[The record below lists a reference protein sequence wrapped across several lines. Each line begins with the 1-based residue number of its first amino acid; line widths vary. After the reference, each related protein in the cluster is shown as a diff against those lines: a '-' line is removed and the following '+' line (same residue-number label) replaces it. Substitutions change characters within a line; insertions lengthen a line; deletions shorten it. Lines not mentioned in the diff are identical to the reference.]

1 MLSFTS
7 PRRHATNGIYLN
19 KHLRTVPIHSTISDL
34 FSLSTNH
41 ESLILKCYHHLL
53 PQITEIACPPTT
65 PRMDL
70 AHYFLTTLS
79 PHSARGRLK
88 KHCTH
93 TVKSELYNHIFEHKR
108 ADFHLLPSILS
119 TQTSYPIIGMSRS
132 AIKHRLSPLSFLIC
146 IRRKLRLPIY
156 PPNTRCTCGH
166 HDHDV
171 FGDHAFCCD
180 KGSKKRTHNTIATD
194 FATILS
200 PALAQAGYI
209 YPNTKLDIKT
219 HLHLRSDPTARPFDI
234 SFNPNPT
241 PHHCCPYITIGADI
255 TITGTTPP
263 PKRQTSE
270 DIIQTIT
277 ANADHHLQMHERRKL
292 GRTTKPATA
301 TTPPVHGDEVIG
313 ELYKKNMVLIPI
325 TIDPFARFGPMF
337 QSFLTSTESRPQK
350 PWFTT
355 HRNNKFNRP
364 YANLMYERASKPPCT
379 LGILTSADFFWKQSD
394 SPTRRT
400 F

>member
-263 PKRQTSE
+263 PKCH
-270 DIIQTIT
+270 I
-277 ANADHHLQMHERRKL
+277 
-292 GRTTKPATA
+292 
-301 TTPPVHGDEVIG
+301 
-313 ELYKKNMVLIPI
+313 
-325 TIDPFARFGPMF
+325 
-337 QSFLTSTESRPQK
+337 
-350 PWFTT
+350 
-355 HRNNKFNRP
+355 
-364 YANLMYERASKPPCT
+364 
-379 LGILTSADFFWKQSD
+379 
-394 SPTRRT
+394 
-400 F
+400 

>member
-7 PRRHATNGIYLN
+7 ACRHATNGIYLN

-41 ESLILKCYHHLL
+41 ESLILKRYHHLL

-171 FGDHAFCCD
+171 FGNHAFCCD
-180 KGSKKRTHNTIATD
+180 KGSKKCTHNTIATD

-209 YPNTKLDIKT
+209 YPNTK
-219 HLHLRSDPTARPFDI
+219 
-234 SFNPNPT
+234 
-241 PHHCCPYITIGADI
+241 
-255 TITGTTPP
+255 
-263 PKRQTSE
+263 
-270 DIIQTIT
+270 
-277 ANADHHLQMHERRKL
+277 
-292 GRTTKPATA
+292 
-301 TTPPVHGDEVIG
+301 
-313 ELYKKNMVLIPI
+313 
-325 TIDPFARFGPMF
+325 
-337 QSFLTSTESRPQK
+337 
-350 PWFTT
+350 
-355 HRNNKFNRP
+355 
-364 YANLMYERASKPPCT
+364 
-379 LGILTSADFFWKQSD
+379 
-394 SPTRRT
+394 
-400 F
+400 